1 MGWLDKIASVWVKIS
16 GYVFVAALTY
26 LLINWITYAETQPMP
41 PMPPMP
47 PLSVDV
53 VRQAEVVAL
62 WCDTKKCREDT
73 LICLS
78 ETEAPDYLQCFV
90 EEPKI

>member
-1 MGWLDKIASVWVKIS
+1 MHFFDKFASFWIKIS
-16 GYVFVAALTY
+16 GYVFVAALAY
-26 LLINWITYAETQPMP
+26 ILFNWLSYADTQPMP

-47 PLSVDV
+47 PPPVDV

-78 ETEAPDYLQCFV
+78 ETEPFDYLRCFV